1 MTIKAPCIVIMCK
14 PNNELRRRRRR

>member
-1 MTIKAPCIVIMCK
+1 MTIKAPCTVIMCK